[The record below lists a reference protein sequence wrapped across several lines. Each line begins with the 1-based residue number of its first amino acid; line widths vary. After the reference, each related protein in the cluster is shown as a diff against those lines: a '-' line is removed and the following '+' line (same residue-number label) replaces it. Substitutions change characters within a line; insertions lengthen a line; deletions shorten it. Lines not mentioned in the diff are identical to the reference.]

1 MLPPNIYYSA
11 ILLAAG
17 VACLVV
23 AVMIW
28 YFRREAA
35 GAKPLAIFLLGL
47 AWWDITYAI
56 FWVDI
61 PAITPY
67 FWLDITLAGAFTV
80 PTAFLIFALEYSN
93 ARRWLNRPFIL
104 ALLIEPVICFILL
117 WTDPWHDLFFGGKR
131 ALNTVMILDA
141 GPVHWANIYYS
152 YLLILIAFL
161 ILVVTFRRSK
171 GVYQRQAAMILAA
184 AVVPW
189 LVHVG
194 FVLSGGGLLPNA
206 DMTPFIFSF
215 TALFIAFALI
225 RYRLLDIV
233 PIARSAL
240 IESMGEGVLVLDS
253 NDRIV
258 DVNPAARREL
268 SPDFSLGD
276 RVESAFKHMPDLVE
290 KFSKTAQ
297 ARTEITVGEIT
308 LDLSIS
314 TLLDAKGRPM
324 GRLVVW
330 RDITA
335 LKQTRDK
342 LEKLAITDE
351 LTLTYNR
358 RHFMELAESQIGF
371 ARRYGTPLAFAMI
384 DLDYFK
390 EINDSYGHQAG
401 DRALAGLAA
410 ILRGNIRDFDIIGR
424 LGGEEFAIL
433 MPKTDEQA
441 ALQAVERL
449 RAVVAESPFGL
460 GTDSIKI
467 TFSLG
472 LTEFMGGRD
481 SLESMLRRAD
491 HALYEAKRTGRDQI
505 VVWST
510 DTEERFTPPA

>member
-1 MLPPNIYYSA
+1 
-11 ILLAAG
+11 
-17 VACLVV
+17 
-23 AVMIW
+23 
-28 YFRREAA
+28 
-35 GAKPLAIFLLGL
+35 
-47 AWWDITYAI
+47 
-56 FWVDI
+56 
-61 PAITPY
+61 
-67 FWLDITLAGAFTV
+67 
-80 PTAFLIFALEYSN
+80 
-93 ARRWLNRPFIL
+93 
-104 ALLIEPVICFILL
+104 
-117 WTDPWHDLFFGGKR
+117 
-131 ALNTVMILDA
+131 
-141 GPVHWANIYYS
+141 
-152 YLLILIAFL
+152 
-161 ILVVTFRRSK
+161 
-171 GVYQRQAAMILAA
+171 
-184 AVVPW
+184 
-189 LVHVG
+189 
-194 FVLSGGGLLPNA
+194 
-206 DMTPFIFSF
+206 
-215 TALFIAFALI
+215 
-225 RYRLLDIV
+225 
-233 PIARSAL
+233 
-240 IESMGEGVLVLDS
+240 
-253 NDRIV
+253 
-258 DVNPAARREL
+258 
-268 SPDFSLGD
+268 
-276 RVESAFKHMPDLVE
+276 
-290 KFSKTAQ
+290 
-297 ARTEITVGEIT
+297 
-308 LDLSIS
+308 
-314 TLLDAKGRPM
+314 M

-401 DRALAGLAA
+401 DRALAGLAG

-441 ALQAVERL
+441 ALLAVERL

-481 SLESMLRRAD
+481 SLEAMLRRAD

>member
-1 MLPPNIYYSA
+1 SEL
-11 ILLAAG
+11 
-17 VACLVV
+17 
-23 AVMIW
+23 
-28 YFRREAA
+28 
-35 GAKPLAIFLLGL
+35 
-47 AWWDITYAI
+47 
-56 FWVDI
+56 

-80 PTAFLIFALEYSN
+80 PTAFLVFALEYSN
-93 ARRWLNRPFIL
+93 ARSWLNRPFIL
-104 ALLIEPVICFILL
+104 ALIIEPVIVFILL
-117 WTDPWHDLFFGGKR
+117 WTDPWHDLYFGGKR

-152 YLLILIAFL
+152 YLLILISLL

-189 LVHVG
+189 LVHAG
-194 FVLSGGGLLPNA
+194 FLLSGGGLLPNA

-253 NDRIV
+253 NNRIV
-258 DVNPAARREL
+258 DVNPAARKEL
-268 SPDFSLGD
+268 APDFSLGD
-276 RVESAFKHMPDLVE
+276 PVETALKHLPNLVE
-290 KFSKTAQ
+290 KFSAAAQ

-314 TLLDAKGRPM
+314 TLLDAKRRPM

-335 LKQTRDK
+335 QKQTRDK

-351 LTLTYNR
+351 LTSTHNR
-358 RHFMELAESQIGF
+358 RHFMEMAESQISF
-371 ARRYGTPLAFAMI
+371 TRRYGTPLALAMI
-384 DLDYFK
+384 DLDHFK
-390 EINDSYGHQAG
+390 EINDTCGHQAG
-401 DRALAGLAA
+401 DKALAGFAG
-410 ILRGNIRDFDIIGR
+410 ILRGNIRDFDILGR

-441 ALQAVERL
+441 ALRAVERL
-449 RAVVAESPFGL
+449 RVTLAENPIVFG
-460 GTDSIKI
+460 GNSIRI

-472 LTEFMGGRD
+472 LTDFKGGQD
-481 SLESMLRRAD
+481 SLESLLRRAD
-491 HALYEAKRTGRDQI
+491 HALYEAKKAGRNQI
-505 VVWST
+505 MVWRK
-510 DTEERFTPPA
+510 EEEEKFTPPD